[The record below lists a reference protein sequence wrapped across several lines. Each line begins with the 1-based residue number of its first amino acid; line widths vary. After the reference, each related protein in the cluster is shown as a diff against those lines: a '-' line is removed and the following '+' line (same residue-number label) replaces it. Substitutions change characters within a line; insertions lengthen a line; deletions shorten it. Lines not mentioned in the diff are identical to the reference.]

1 MFLSTTFFMFWEH
14 IIKSKKAV
22 SKPFLNNENISIN
35 KNFMSETWSHV
46 FFGSEGVSD
55 ILSTFSI
62 IRMNVNTEERMF
74 MLSQG
79 VYLDYIW
86 TLFFRKKCSMIW
98 SPVRSVSLKDLAK
111 PSVLFSI
118 WKNKEQ
124 RPHFSVWCIEICA
137 FYWNPSGYQELH
149 WICFTFFPSSSLPL
163 PILSMLLSTGLSQF
177 LHIYII
183 VR

>member
-98 SPVRSVSLKDLAK
+98 SPVRSVSLKDLA
-111 PSVLFSI
+111 SLQFSFLSGKT
-118 WKNKEQ
+118 KNKGPIFQ
-124 RPHFSVWCIEICA
+124 CGVLKSVHFIEILLDIRNYIEFA
-137 FYWNPSGYQELH
+137 LPFSHLHHSHYQF
-149 WICFTFFPSSSLPL
+149 CQCYYP
-163 PILSMLLSTGLSQF
+163 QA
-177 LHIYII
+177 
-183 VR
+183 